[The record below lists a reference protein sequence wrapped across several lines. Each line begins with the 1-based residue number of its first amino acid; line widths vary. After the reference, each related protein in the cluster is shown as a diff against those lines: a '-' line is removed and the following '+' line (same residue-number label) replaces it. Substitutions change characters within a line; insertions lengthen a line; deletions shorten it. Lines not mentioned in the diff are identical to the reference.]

1 MKKLYLLLAIILS
14 LAIIAGCSGRGETPP
29 PADLPAEPTTPAA
42 EEPATPEEPVAEEY
56 PLYVNLTWHQHQPMY
71 YKDEDG
77 VYTRPW
83 VRVHAT
89 KDYLDMAEMIAA
101 EEGVKAAINLTPSL
115 IRQIQDYAD
124 NGAKDLYWVL
134 AEIPAAE
141 LSVEEKTFILQR
153 FYDANWDHI
162 IAVHP
167 RYQELL
173 DLRGGTDEEAI
184 AAAVENFTEQDF
196 RDLQIWFNLAWV
208 DPDYLDQEPFK
219 ALVDKGS
226 DFSEE
231 DKVTLFDGIL
241 ELIQRVLPTHKE
253 LQDAGVLEI
262 TTTPYAH
269 PILPLIFD
277 SDLALVGNPKA
288 IMPKQ
293 HFSYP
298 EDAAFHLQKSVEMYE
313 SIFERDVRGLW
324 PGEGSVAEEIVPLV
338 SEAGYKWMQTGE
350 PVLVASLGLAGDRFG
365 RDSDGVVKDPDTFY
379 RPYYVQGESGGE
391 VAIFFRDWV
400 ISDKIG
406 FNYSGMAGEDAAQD
420 MVDSLEAI
428 HASLQ
433 GTEGPHIVT
442 IVVDGENAWE
452 NYDNDGKEFFHSLY
466 KKLAE
471 SENLET
477 ITPSEYLRLYPE
489 QRELDILFPGAW
501 FSANY
506 DTWIGE
512 SEEAEGWDLLARVR
526 ADLAQY
532 EDGTLSASP
541 EALAEAQ
548 DFMYLA
554 EGSDWFWWYGTDQDS
569 GQDSYFDEGYRAL
582 LKGVYTSLGV
592 EYPAFLDIPVI
603 QPQPLKPTT
612 AISGQTTP
620 VVDGILGED
629 EWATA
634 AVYEGIEGDPIQ
646 NFAYGMDQEKL
657 HLRFDLS
664 EPLGDFR
671 RLLVYLNAPGDL
683 DKLMIG
689 VGGETRLVSPAS
701 RWIEFMTG
709 NNPITL
715 YKSDGSGWEPAQKL
729 DGELAVDGEIVEL
742 SLDKSVL
749 GEVSAGDL
757 VPVHVVITGE
767 EPFLFNA
774 EAPLA
779 IQYFSFK
786 PLTSVLLVED
796 PEGDD
801 NGPGTYTYPKDGV
814 FKAGDFDLTAFEV
827 SSDGANYYFS
837 FSLKAPITNGWNS
850 PAGFSVQTFDV
861 YIDQDPGAGTGNRM
875 LLPGRNAALEDG
887 NGWDI
892 ALWIEGW
899 TPQVVVPGEDPM
911 ADPVKDTE
919 ASSAMKVYVDVGK
932 NAVIASVPVEFF
944 GDGDPTEWS
953 YAAVVL
959 GQEGY
964 PAEGVWRVRDVNQNA
979 ESYKFGG
986 APLDKNHTRII
997 DLALPAAYTPDQAT
1011 LLGTYPSSTQSI
1023 DGMGPDDFAIIPLIA
1038 VTE

>member
-1 MKKLYLLLAIILS
+1 MKKLQILLAIILS
-14 LAIIAGCSGRGETPP
+14 LAVIAGCSAPSATPAP
-29 PADLPAEPTTPAA
+29 TDVPVEPTEPVV
-42 EEPATPEEPVAEEY
+42 EEPTPTEAPVVKEY

-71 YKDEDG
+71 YKDENG

-115 IRQIQDYAD
+115 IRQLQDFTD
-124 NGAKDLYWVL
+124 NGVKDLYWVL
-134 AEIPAAE
+134 AEVPAAE
-141 LSVEEKTFILQR
+141 LTAEQKTFILQR

-173 DLRGGTDEEAI
+173 DLRGGTDEADI

-196 RDLQIWFNLAWV
+196 RDLQIWFNLAWI
-208 DPDYLDQEPFK
+208 DPDYLAQEPFK
-219 ALVDKGS
+219 ALVAKGR
-226 DFSEE
+226 DFTEE

-241 ELIQRVLPTHKE
+241 ELIKRVLPTHKE
-253 LQDAGVLEI
+253 LQDAGILEI

-269 PILPLIFD
+269 PILPLIYD
-277 SDLALVGNPKA
+277 SALALVGNPKA

-313 SIFERDVRGLW
+313 SIFGREVRGLW

-338 SEAGYKWMQTGE
+338 SEAGYKWIQTGE
-350 PVLVASLGLAGDRFG
+350 PVLVASLGLGGDRFG

-379 RPYYVQGESGGE
+379 RPYLVQGESGEKVG
-391 VAIFFRDWV
+391 IFFRDWV

-406 FNYSGMAGEDAAQD
+406 FNYSGMAGEAAAQD
-420 MVDSLEAI
+420 MIDSLEAI

-452 NYDNDGKEFFHSLY
+452 NYDNDGKEFFHALY

-471 SENLET
+471 SELLET
-477 ITPSEYLRLYPE
+477 ITPSEYLELYPE

-526 ADLAQY
+526 ADLTQY

-592 EYPAFLDIPVI
+592 DYPAFLDIPVI
-603 QPQPLKPTT
+603 QPVPLKPTT

-620 VVDGILGED
+620 VVDGDLGED
-629 EWATA
+629 EWGTA
-634 AVYEGIEGDPIQ
+634 ALYEGKEGDPIQ
-646 NFAYGMDQEKL
+646 AFAYGMDQEKL
-657 HLRFDLS
+657 HLRFDLEDS
-664 EPLGDFR
+664 LGDFR
-671 RLLVYLNAPGDL
+671 RLLVYLNAPGDQDRLMVGL
-683 DKLMIG
+683 D
-689 VGGETRLVSPAS
+689 GESRLVAPAS
-701 RWIEFMTG
+701 RVIEFMTG

-715 YKSDGSGWEPAQKL
+715 YKSDGSAWEPEQAL

-742 SLDKSVL
+742 SLAKSVL
-749 GEVSAGDL
+749 GEVSAG
-757 VPVHVVITGE
+757 VVIPVQIEVTGAQ
-767 EPFLFNA
+767 PFQFNT

-779 IQYFSFK
+779 IQYFSFE
-786 PLTSVLLVED
+786 PITSVLLIED

-801 NGPGTYTYPKDGV
+801 TGPGGYTYPKDGV

-837 FSLKAPITNGWNS
+837 FTLKAPITNGWNS

-861 YIDQDPGAGTGNRM
+861 YIDKDPGAGTGNRM
-875 LLPGRNAALEDG
+875 LLPGRNAALADG

-892 ALWIEGW
+892 AVWIEGW
-899 TPQVVVPGEDPM
+899 TPQVVVPGDDPM
-911 ADPVKDTE
+911 AEPVKDTE

-944 GDGDPTEWS
+944 GEGSPSNWS

-964 PAEGVWRVRDVNQNA
+964 PAEGVWRVRDVSQNA
-979 ESYKFGG
+979 ESYRFGG
-986 APLDKNHTRII
+986 APLDNNHTRII
-997 DLALPAAYTPDQAT
+997 DLALPSAYTPDQAT
-1011 LLGTYPSSTQSI
+1011 LLGTYPSSAQPI
-1023 DGMGPDDFAIIPLIA
+1023 DGKGPDDFAIIPLIA
-1038 VTE
+1038 VTK